1 LFLFA
6 LFVSGNE
13 KLPGMDKTTLVL
25 GASPNPNRFAYKA
38 IRSLQRRNI
47 PVVAIGRRD
56 VDVDETFRIRKGK
69 PTGIGTIH
77 TVTLY
82 MNARFQTE
90 YYDYILKLEPK
101 RLIFNPGTT
110 NPELAGIARKAG
122 IEVIEDCLLVMLNNG
137 RY

>member
-1 LFLFA
+1 
-6 LFVSGNE
+6 
-13 KLPGMDKTTLVL
+13 MDKTTLVL

-56 VDVDETFRIRKGK
+56 VDVDDTLKIRKGK
-69 PTGIGTIH
+69 PLDIGRIH

-82 MNARFQTE
+82 MNAKFQAE

-101 RLIFNPGTT
+101 RLIFNPGTA
-110 NPELAGIARKAG
+110 NPELAEKAKKAG

-137 RY
+137 KF

>member
-1 LFLFA
+1 
-6 LFVSGNE
+6 
-13 KLPGMDKTTLVL
+13 MDKTTLVL

-47 PVVAIGRRD
+47 PIVAIGRRD
-56 VDVDETFRIRKGK
+56 VDVDENLKIRKGK
-69 PTGIGTIH
+69 PEGIGKIH

-82 MNARFQTE
+82 MNARFQAE

-101 RLIFNPGTT
+101 RLIFNPGTA
-110 NPELAGIARKAG
+110 NPELAGLAQEAG

-137 RY
+137 KF

>member
-1 LFLFA
+1 M
-6 LFVSGNE
+6 E
-13 KLPGMDKTTLVL
+13 KTTLVL

-69 PTGIGTIH
+69 PEGIGRIH

-82 MNARFQTE
+82 MNARFQAE
-90 YYDYILKLEPK
+90 YYDYIVKLEPE

-110 NPELAGIARKAG
+110 NPELVEIARKAG

-137 RY
+137 KF